1 MLKRTF
7 WGIIA
12 AAVFTAV
19 IILGGWIFTLAVL
32 LFALAGLMEYF
43 HLVERTGRKPYRF
56 LTISATILFLLF
68 SSMVEFRSL
77 TIVFFMSLFVLFI
90 GAIPVYYSRGRSF
103 IDGAVSLYGF
113 MYVSIPSGIAIFLR
127 SLNPVHLLLIAGYTW
142 INDSMALFTGK
153 LLGRH
158 KLAPTISPNKTWEGF
173 AGGLISSIAFGYAFA
188 LYAGLNPYKLALFG
202 LVLSITGTMGD
213 LAESVIKREAGV
225 KDSGKFLPG
234 HGGILDRVDSFII
247 NILAYFIMFV
257 VLGIK

>member
-7 WGIIA
+7 WGVIA

-19 IILGGWIFTLAVL
+19 IVIGGWIFTLSVVL
-32 LFALAGLMEYF
+32 LSFFGLKEYF
-43 HLVERTGRKPYRF
+43 YLVERTGRKPYRF

-77 TIVFFMSLFVLFI
+77 TIVFFTGLFLLFI
-90 GAIPVYYSRGRSF
+90 ASIPIYYSRGRSF

-113 MYVSIPSGIAIFLR
+113 MYVSIPAGILIFLR
-127 SLNPVHLLLIAGYTW
+127 NLDVVHILLIAGYTW
-142 INDSMALFTGK
+142 INDSFAFFSGK

-173 AGGLISSIAFGYAFA
+173 VGGMVASALFGYIFA
-188 LYAGLNPYKLALFG
+188 LYMGLNPYKLALFG
-202 LVLSITGTMGD
+202 IVLSISGTMGD

-225 KDSGKFLPG
+225 KDSGTFIPG
-234 HGGILDRVDSFII
+234 HGGILDRVDAFII
-247 NILAYFIMFV
+247 NTVSYFILFV
-257 VLGIK
+257 LFGI